1 MEIETIK
8 LIAEAV
14 FFVFS
19 LGVVYNGIQATLKN
33 LTASVKRL
41 EEKQEKYNNLQE
53 RVLRNELK
61 IEGLDK
67 ALAELKDQ

>member
-19 LGVVYNGIQATLKN
+19 LGVVYAGIQATLKN
-33 LTASVKRL
+33 LTASVDRL
-41 EEKQEKYNNLQE
+41 EKKVEKHNNFDRRIIKLETMLEMQGITE
-53 RVLRNELK
+53 HVK
-61 IEGLDK
+61 
-67 ALAELKDQ
+67 